1 MLANWITLSRFPL
14 LLANILIL
22 YLAPPPVRLFG
33 VVLLLIGLGLDTV
46 DGMVARRRGEMTLF
60 GSVLD
65 IAADRT
71 YELVLWAVFA
81 DLRLIPVVIPL
92 VVIARTTLTDAF
104 RSIGV
109 SQGIAPFDQHK
120 SKLGRFMVGSP
131 FMRTG
136 YSISKIVTF
145 TALTLS
151 QAMGGYPAGTTLGSA
166 AAPLLRAGQAIAWV
180 ALVFCVFRGLPVIIS
195 NLRRYWGMPA
205 TAALLLALSLAP
217 PLAGQQA
224 SPLPT
229 ITSKSAGWSRLP
241 GFVPL
246 YLDETRGTIAFE
258 LPTAGLRALFFSE
271 LATGLGSNPI
281 GLDRGA
287 GGPSYVV
294 RFEPSGGVV
303 RVIFEN
309 VGYRSSGD
317 SLHRRTVLEAFPPS
331 TSGALPVIAVEG
343 DRLLVD
349 ATDFVQRDWIDV
361 AGTLQR
367 NQEGSYAVAR
377 DRSGINR
384 GNTAA
389 YPGNSEIDVLLTFA
403 TSGTPGRT
411 VEATVPDGRAF
422 TLRQHISLLVLP
434 DDTYRPR
441 GYDPRTGFGAA
452 AFKDYFQP
460 IQGDL
465 TQRWIS
471 RHRLQRLDPAS
482 PASPIVN
489 PLVYYIDPGIPE
501 PVRSATFEGAK
512 WWEQAFDQAGLRG
525 GFRVEWLPA
534 DADPMDARYNVVQW
548 ENRNE
553 RGWSIGGSL
562 GDPRTGEIIKAM
574 ARMDSHRA
582 RTDYNIF
589 AAFFG
594 ADAAA
599 ADTAFVLARV
609 RQVTAHEIGHTL
621 GLAHN
626 YIASTYERGSVMDYP
641 APRLR
646 LRDGRPDAS
655 AAYDVGPGEFDIWA
669 IRWGYGIWPA
679 AVEADSLRA
688 IVAYG
693 LRRGYR
699 FLSDNDARP
708 ESASDPRSNLWDDAA
723 TAEEFLRHQ
732 LEVRRW
738 GISHFGLGNIREGEP
753 VAVLQERFVPL
764 YFWHRFAINAL
775 AKTIGGMEY
784 SLAVRGDGQQ
794 ATRLIP
800 ATQQRAALT
809 QLLGTLEPTELA
821 IPDTIQTLMAP
832 RPGGYPESIELF
844 SSRSRPGFDALGAA
858 RTLAQFTVDGLLQRE
873 RMARLVIGAVRQP
886 GQLTVDEVITRLVSA
901 TWHGAA
907 ATPQEAALRRVT
919 QRAVVDRL
927 LALAADRDAAQEV
940 RDVVE
945 FRLGSLAVD
954 ARGLATAAGDVP
966 TRSHWAAIAADL
978 TRWRERRELPTP
990 SPALRP
996 PPGDPFGDDGWP

>member
-14 LLANILIL
+14 LLTNILIL
-22 YLAPPPVRLFG
+22 YLAPPPFRLFG

-46 DGMVARRRGEMTLF
+46 DGMVARRRGQMTLF

-71 YELVLWAVFA
+71 YELVLWTVFA

-92 VVIARTTLTDAF
+92 VVIARATLTDAF

-109 SQGIAPFDQHK
+109 GQGIAPFDQHK

-145 TALTLS
+145 TALTLA
-151 QAMGGYPAGTTLGSA
+151 QALGGYPANTTLGAA

-205 TAALLLALSLAP
+205 TAALLLVLSLAL
-217 PLAGQQA
+217 PLRAQQA
-224 SPLPT
+224 VPLPT
-229 ITSKSAGWSRLP
+229 IAVKSVGWTRLP

-246 YLDETRGTIAFE
+246 YLDEAKGTIALE
-258 LPTAGLRALFFSE
+258 LPKEGLRALFFSE

-287 GGPSYVV
+287 GGPSYVT

-309 VGYRSSGD
+309 VSYRSSGD
-317 SLHRRTVLEAFPPS
+317 SLHRRTVSESFPAS
-331 TSGALPVIAVEG
+331 TSAALPVIAAEG

-367 NQEGSYAVAR
+367 SQEGSYAVAR

-384 GNTAA
+384 GFTAA

-403 TSGTPGRT
+403 TSGNPGRT
-411 VEATVPDGRAF
+411 VEGIVPDGRAF
-422 TLRQHISLLVLP
+422 TLRQHLSLLALP
-434 DDTYRPR
+434 DDSYRPR
-441 GYDPRTGFGAA
+441 AYDPRIGYGAT

-471 RHRLQRLDPAS
+471 RHRLQRRDAADPAS
-482 PASPIVN
+482 PIIN

-501 PVRSATFEGAK
+501 PVRSATFEGAR
-512 WWEQAFDQAGLRG
+512 WWEQAFDRAGLRG

-534 DADPMDARYNVVQW
+534 GADPMDARYNVVQW

-594 ADAAA
+594 AEAAA

-646 LRDGRPDAS
+646 MHDGRPDAS
-655 AAYDVGPGEFDIWA
+655 SAYAVGPGEYDIWA
-669 IRWGYGIWPA
+669 IHWGYGIWPA
-679 AVEADSLRA
+679 AVEADSLHA
-688 IVAYG
+688 VVADG

-708 ESASDPRSNLWDDAA
+708 ESASDPRTNLWDDAA
-723 TAEEFLRHQ
+723 TAEDFLRHQ
-732 LEVRRW
+732 MEVRRW
-738 GISHFGLGNIREGEP
+738 GIAHFGLRNIREGEP

-784 SLAVRGDGQQ
+784 AFAVKGDGQQ
-794 ATRLIP
+794 ASRLIP
-800 ATQQRAALT
+800 AAQQRAALT
-809 QLLGTLEPTELA
+809 QLLSTLEPAELA
-821 IPDTIQTLMAP
+821 IPDTIQTLMSP
-832 RPGGYPESIELF
+832 RPGGYPESVELF
-844 SSRSRPGFDALGAA
+844 SSGSRPSFDALGAA
-858 RTLAQFTVDGLLQRE
+858 RTLAQLTVDGLLQRE
-873 RMARLVIGAVRQP
+873 RAARLILGAVRQP
-886 GQLTVDEVITRLVSA
+886 AQLTLHEVIDRLAAA
-901 TWHGAA
+901 TWHGSA
-907 ATPQEAALRRVT
+907 ATPEEAALRRVT

-927 LALAADRDAAQEV
+927 LALAADRDAAQDV
-940 RDVVE
+940 RDMVE
-945 FRLGSLAVD
+945 LKLALLGTEAKGRSTIGEV
-954 ARGLATAAGDVP
+954 T
-966 TRSHWAAIAADL
+966 TRAHWAAIAADL

-990 SPALRP
+990 SPALRA